1 MYEKATSLNVTE
13 LFLSNSKI
21 LFFFLN
27 LEWTW
32 VNLACGKF
40 CWLWYS
46 VFHSVVLYLY
56 VPLWLNR
63 QLLFVQH
70 VDKLASRKEKPTFTC
85 CSALLVSY
93 LIMQRL
99 HVLLPLF
106 KRPRFNRICN
116 IPLYAWFSFH
126 LWRVVVVVVFC
137 SLSHQAET
145 LPLTPTPHKILKVV
159 SEGFL

>member
-1 MYEKATSLNVTE
+1 MESFVDWG
-13 LFLSNSKI
+13 I
-21 LFFFLN
+21 LF
-27 LEWTW
+27 
-32 VNLACGKF
+32 
-40 CWLWYS
+40 S
-46 VFHSVVLYLY
+46 IQYLY
-56 VPLWLNR
+56 VPLWLNG
-63 QLLFVQH
+63 QLLFVRH

-99 HVLLPLF
+99 HVLLLLF

-116 IPLYAWFSFH
+116 IALYAWFSFH
-126 LWRVVVVVVFC
+126 LWCVVVVFGGSSFFC
-137 SLSHQAET
+137 SLPHQAET